1 MTPKEALNLTAI
13 KNPNPIQMTEMVK
26 ALNSISLL
34 QSKRSELDSKIKSKR
49 LNPER
54 RIEVGDIVY
63 FKHNDVRIRGKI
75 LERSKNNRVKAI
87 WDEEFPGSDKFL
99 SVSILTK
106 SVQSNN
112 RKSSEGENNK
122 NNEVNTKSNELIIM
136 NDNNENNKEHN
147 EHNNEHDNGHDNDD
161 NDDDN
166 DNGDNYNDENNE
178 KFSNIIQINPN
189 NELNLFYSS
198 EEENSSEE
206 EKDLILNY
214 ERSEK
219 FELREED
226 SPSIIPPRRSN
237 RKKRPISK
245 NPENQCYT
253 YQLRNKIRNK

>member
-1 MTPKEALNLTAI
+1 M
-13 KNPNPIQMTEMVK
+13 
-26 ALNSISLL
+26 
-34 QSKRSELDSKIKSKR
+34 
-49 LNPER
+49 
-54 RIEVGDIVY
+54 
-63 FKHNDVRIRGKI
+63 RIRGKI

-136 NDNNENNKEHN
+136 NDNNENNKEHNN